1 MTRNGDYHVLI
12 SVKDNEFNN
21 VVEKTFSGK
30 NAIVDAIF
38 YLDEKFSPSPIEI
51 LKRCL

>member
-1 MTRNGDYHVLI
+1 MTTNGDYHVLI
-12 SVKDNEFNN
+12 SVKDAKFNR
-21 VVEKTFSGK
+21 VDEKTFSGK

-38 YLDEKFSPSPIEI
+38 YLDEKYSPPPIEI